1 MSEVQTAESLAAP
14 EQQAIETNTEAVQ
27 QGEQQAGSQEAEQD
41 QQGKKHDS
49 PEWAQRRI
57 NELTRKR
64 YEEKARA
71 DYLAQELE
79 RMRNTRQENDE
90 TQQPVRQEDVE
101 ARAERLAEQKIAARQ
116 QEAKIAELRSNGAKE
131 FKAEFDTA
139 MSTLQSLGAM
149 DNDPQAIAFSAAVLE
164 SDVPHKVLHY
174 LGTNPDE
181 ATRILSLSPVQQARA
196 IGLIEARLAT
206 APPNPPSVSKAPPP
220 VKPLG
225 TRSSAPTSLEH
236 LPTDDIETFMKK
248 ERERAKARR
257 G

>member
-14 EQQAIETNTEAVQ
+14 EQAIETNTEAVQ
-27 QGEQQAGSQEAEQD
+27 QGEQQAGSQEAEQ

-64 YEEKARA
+64 YEQQARA
-71 DYLAQELE
+71 DYLE
-79 RMRNTRQENDE
+79 REVERLRATRQEADE
-90 TQQPVRQEDVE
+90 TQQPARQEDVE

-116 QEAKIAELRSNGAKE
+116 QEAKIVELRSNGTKE

-206 APPNPPSVSKAPPP
+206 ATPNPPSVSKAPPP
-220 VKPLG
+220 VKPVG
-225 TRSSAPTSLEH
+225 SRSSAPTSLEH
-236 LPTDDIETFMKK
+236 LPSDDIDTFMKK

>member
-71 DYLAQELE
+71 DYLAKELE
-79 RMRNTRQENDE
+79 RMRGQEGDG

-116 QEAKIAELRSNGAKE
+116 QEAKIAELRSNGTKE

-206 APPNPPSVSKAPPP
+206 ATPNPPSVSKAPPP

-236 LPTDDIETFMKK
+236 LPTDDIDTFMKK

>member
-14 EQQAIETNTEAVQ
+14 VDQAIETNPEAVQ
-27 QGEQQAGSQEAEQD
+27 QGEQQAGSQEAEQE

-71 DYLAQELE
+71 DFYARELE
-79 RMRNTRQENDE
+79 RMRTARPEGDE
-90 TQQPVRQEDVE
+90 TQQPIRQEDVE

-139 MSTLQSLGAM
+139 MTTLQSLGAM

-164 SDVPHKVLHY
+164 SDAPHKVLHY

-206 APPNPPSVSKAPPP
+206 ATPNPPSVSKAPPP

-225 TRSSAPTSLEH
+225 ARSSAPTSLEH
-236 LPTDDIETFMKK
+236 LPTDDIDTFMKK

-257 G
+257 E

>member
-14 EQQAIETNTEAVQ
+14 VDQAIETNTEAVQ
-27 QGEQQAGSQEAEQD
+27 QGEQQAGSQEAEQE

-71 DYLAQELE
+71 DYLAKELE
-79 RMRNTRQENDE
+79 RVRGQEGDG
-90 TQQPVRQEDVE
+90 TQQPVREEDVE

-139 MSTLQSLGAM
+139 MTTLQSLGAM

-164 SDVPHKVLHY
+164 SDAPHKVLHY

-206 APPNPPSVSKAPPP
+206 ATPNPPSVSKAPPP

-225 TRSSAPTSLEH
+225 ARSSAPTSLEH
-236 LPTDDIETFMKK
+236 LPTDDIDTFMKK

>member
-14 EQQAIETNTEAVQ
+14 EPKAIETNTEAVQ
-27 QGEQQAGSQEAEQD
+27 QGEQQAGSQEAGED
-41 QQGKKHDS
+41 QQGKKNE
-49 PEWAQRRI
+49 PPKWLQRRFG
-57 NELTRKR
+57 ELTRQR
-64 YEEKARA
+64 AEYKAKA

-79 RMRNTRQENDE
+79 RARGGQQEPDQA
-90 TQQPVRQEDVE
+90 QQPARQEDVQ
-101 ARAERLAEQKIAARQ
+101 ALAERLAEQKIAARQ

-131 FKAEFDTA
+131 FKAEFDSA

-164 SDVPHKVLHY
+164 SDAPHKVLHY

-196 IGLIEARLAT
+196 IGLIEARLTTAT
-206 APPNPPSVSKAPPP
+206 PNPPSVSKAPPP

-225 TRSSAPTSLEH
+225 ARSSAPTSLEH
-236 LPTDDIETFMKK
+236 LPTDDIDTFMKK

>member
-14 EQQAIETNTEAVQ
+14 GQQAIETNTEAVQ
-27 QGEQQAGSQEAEQD
+27 QGEQQAGSQEAGEE

-71 DYLAQELE
+71 DYLAQENE
-79 RMRNTRQENDE
+79 RLRGARQDGEQ
-90 TQQPVRQEDVE
+90 TQQPVRQEDIE

-116 QEAKIAELRSNGAKE
+116 QEAKIAEVRSSGAKE

-139 MSTLQSLGAM
+139 ISTLQSLGAM

-181 ATRILSLSPVQQARA
+181 ATRILSLNPVQQARA

-206 APPNPPSVSKAPPP
+206 ATPNPPSVSKAPPP

-225 TRSSAPTSLEH
+225 SRSSAPNSLEH
-236 LPTDDIETFMKK
+236 LPNDDIETFMKK